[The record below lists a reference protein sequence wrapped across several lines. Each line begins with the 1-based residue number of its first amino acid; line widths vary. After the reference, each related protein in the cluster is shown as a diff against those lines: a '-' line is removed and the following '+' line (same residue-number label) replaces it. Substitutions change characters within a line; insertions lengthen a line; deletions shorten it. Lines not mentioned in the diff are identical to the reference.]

1 MANAVSDYAAMPLRS
16 WDVEHRTA
24 VAIVPIGG
32 TGAVNSAG
40 TDYRVPPGVTIS
52 RASAG
57 TYTLTYPAAF
67 NGLIL
72 PGVVLTADQT
82 VFGGAA
88 ITARSVTAGTATIK
102 TFRADTG
109 ATGDPASGDALGI
122 LFILQPVQGF

>member
-40 TDYRVPPGVTIS
+40 TDYRVPPGVTIA
-52 RASAG
+52 RASGG

-67 NGLIL
+67 NGAII
-72 PGVVLTADQT
+72 PFVALTASMA
-82 VFGGAA
+82 VFGGAG
-88 ITARSVTAGTATIK
+88 ITARSITAGTATIV
-102 TFRADTG
+102 TIGADDG

-122 LFILQPVQGF
+122 LFVMQPVQAY